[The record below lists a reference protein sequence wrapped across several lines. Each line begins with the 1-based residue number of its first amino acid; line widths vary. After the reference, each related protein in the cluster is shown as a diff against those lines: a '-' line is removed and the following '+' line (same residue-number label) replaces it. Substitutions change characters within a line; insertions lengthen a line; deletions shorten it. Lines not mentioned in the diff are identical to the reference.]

1 MNFKDLLVPGNMF
14 FMFVIVFIV
23 TSFSLSRIRKIS
35 KKLGHFDAP
44 NDRSSHTDFVPTL
57 GGISFYISLVV
68 FFFFSNFY
76 NINDTSLS
84 IILAITIMF
93 LVGLTDD
100 LKDLTPSVKF
110 LGQLLAL
117 SILIIQSDY
126 RILSFHGFLGIYE
139 LNMFFSVS
147 ISMFL
152 IIAFINAFNLIDG
165 IDGMSSITGIVISAC
180 FGFLFYKLQLFF
192 FMFISFAIISML
204 LAFLR
209 YNFSSKKKIFMGD
222 TGSLVIGLV
231 LGLLTLKLLTL
242 QSETFSAIAIHRS
255 ELPLLLLI
263 ILIVP
268 AFDLCRV
275 SLIRLKKRVSIFSP
289 DRNHIHHLLID
300 SGLSHKK
307 ASILSGLTNLIVA
320 IAMYLSIQYL
330 GLVYSFLF
338 LVLFILA
345 CFVLFFS
352 ITNSRDN
359 LRKKAKLK
367 HILQNIANF
376 F

>member
-1 MNFKDLLVPGNMF
+1 MNFKDLLIPSNLF

-242 QSETFSAIAIHRS
+242 QSETFNALAIHRS

>member
-1 MNFKDLLVPGNMF
+1 MNFKDLLIPSNLF
-14 FMFVIVFIV
+14 FMFVIVFLV

-35 KKLGHFDAP
+35 KKLGHFDTP

>member
-1 MNFKDLLVPGNMF
+1 MNFKDLLIPSNLF

-209 YNFSSKKKIFMGD
+209 YNFSSRKKIFMGD

-242 QSETFSAIAIHRS
+242 QSETFNALAIHRS

>member
-1 MNFKDLLVPGNMF
+1 MF
-14 FMFVIVFIV
+14 F
-23 TSFSLSRIRKIS
+23 
-35 KKLGHFDAP
+35 
-44 NDRSSHTDFVPTL
+44 
-57 GGISFYISLVV
+57 
-68 FFFFSNFY
+68 
-76 NINDTSLS
+76 
-84 IILAITIMF
+84 
-93 LVGLTDD
+93 VGLLDD
-100 LKDLTPSVKF
+100 LKDLSPKAKF
-110 LGQLLAL
+110 LGQVLAL

-152 IIAFINAFNLIDG
+152 ILAFINAFNLIDG

-192 FMFISFAIISML
+192 FMFISAALISML

-242 QSETFSAIAIHRS
+242 EIETFNYLSIERK

-275 SLIRLKKRVSIFSP
+275 TFIRLKRRVSIFSP

-307 ASILSGLTNLIVA
+307 ASLLSGFTNLFFA

-330 GLVYSFLF
+330 GLVYSFVF
-338 LVLFILA
+338 LVVFILA
-345 CFVLFFS
+345 CFVLFFL
-352 ITNSRDN
+352 ITNNREN

-367 HILQNIANF
+367 HIFQNIANF

>member
-1 MNFKDLLVPGNMF
+1 MNFKDLLVPSNMF
-14 FMFVIVFIV
+14 FMFVIVFLI

-35 KKLGHFDAP
+35 SKLGHYDTP

-57 GGISFYISLVV
+57 GGVAFFISLVV

-76 NINDTSLS
+76 NIDDTSLS
-84 IILAITIMF
+84 ILLAITIMF

-100 LKDLTPSVKF
+100 LKDLSPRVKF

-117 SILIIQSDY
+117 SVLIIQSDY

-139 LNMFFSVS
+139 LNMFLSVF

-152 IIAFINAFNLIDG
+152 ILAFINAFNLIDG

-192 FMFISFAIISML
+192 FMFISFALISML

-242 QSETFSAIAIHRS
+242 ETETYSLLSIQRK

-275 SLIRLKKRVSIFSP
+275 SFIRFKKRVSIFSP

-307 ASILSGLTNLIVA
+307 ASLLSGLTNLIVA

-330 GLVYSFLF
+330 GLVFSFLF
-338 LVLFILA
+338 LVVFILA
-345 CFVLFFS
+345 CFLLFFL
-352 ITNSRDN
+352 IRNSTDN
-359 LRKKAKLK
+359 LRKKARLK
-367 HILQNIANF
+367 HLFQSIANF

>member
-1 MNFKDLLVPGNMF
+1 M
-14 FMFVIVFIV
+14 
-23 TSFSLSRIRKIS
+23 
-35 KKLGHFDAP
+35 
-44 NDRSSHTDFVPTL
+44 
-57 GGISFYISLVV
+57 
-68 FFFFSNFY
+68 
-76 NINDTSLS
+76 
-84 IILAITIMF
+84 LAITIMF
-93 LVGLTDD
+93 FVGLTDD
-100 LKDLTPSVKF
+100 LKDLSPKVKF
-110 LGQLLAL
+110 IGQLLAL
-117 SILIIQSDY
+117 SVLIIQSDY

-139 LNMFFSVS
+139 LNMFFSVFL
-147 ISMFL
+147 SMFL
-152 IIAFINAFNLIDG
+152 ILAFINAFNLIDG
-165 IDGMSSITGIVISAC
+165 IDGMSSVTGIVISAC

-192 FMFISFAIISML
+192 FMFISVAVISML

-209 YNFSSKKKIFMGD
+209 YNFSSRKKIFMGD

-242 QSETFSAIAIHRS
+242 QSETFSALAIHRS

-307 ASILSGLTNLIVA
+307 ASLLSGGTNLFFA

-330 GLVYSFLF
+330 GLVFSFLF
-338 LVLFILA
+338 LVVFILA
-345 CFVLFFS
+345 CFVLFFL
-352 ITNSRDN
+352 ITNNRDN
-359 LRKKAKLK
+359 LRKKARLR
-367 HILQNIANF
+367 HIFQSIANF

>member
-1 MNFKDLLVPGNMF
+1 
-14 FMFVIVFIV
+14 
-23 TSFSLSRIRKIS
+23 
-35 KKLGHFDAP
+35 
-44 NDRSSHTDFVPTL
+44 
-57 GGISFYISLVV
+57 
-68 FFFFSNFY
+68 
-76 NINDTSLS
+76 
-84 IILAITIMF
+84 
-93 LVGLTDD
+93 
-100 LKDLTPSVKF
+100 
-110 LGQLLAL
+110 
-117 SILIIQSDY
+117 
-126 RILSFHGFLGIYE
+126 
-139 LNMFFSVS
+139 
-147 ISMFL
+147 MFL
-152 IIAFINAFNLIDG
+152 ILAFINAFNLIDG

-192 FMFISFAIISML
+192 FMFISAALISML

-242 QSETFSAIAIHRS
+242 ETETVNYLSIQRK

-275 SLIRLKKRVSIFSP
+275 TFIRLKKRVSIFSP

-307 ASILSGLTNLIVA
+307 ASLLSGFTNLFFA

-330 GLVYSFLF
+330 GLVYSFVF
-338 LVLFILA
+338 LVVFILA
-345 CFVLFFS
+345 CFVLFFL
-352 ITNSRDN
+352 ITNNREN

-367 HILQNIANF
+367 HIFQNIANF

>member
-1 MNFKDLLVPGNMF
+1 MNFKDILIPSNLF
-14 FMFVIVFIV
+14 FMFVIVFLI

-35 KKLGHFDAP
+35 SKLGHYDTP

-76 NINDTSLS
+76 NIDDTSLS

-192 FMFISFAIISML
+192 FMFIAFAIISML

-242 QSETFSAIAIHRS
+242 QSETFSALAIHRS

>member
-1 MNFKDLLVPGNMF
+1 MF
-14 FMFVIVFIV
+14 F
-23 TSFSLSRIRKIS
+23 
-35 KKLGHFDAP
+35 
-44 NDRSSHTDFVPTL
+44 
-57 GGISFYISLVV
+57 
-68 FFFFSNFY
+68 
-76 NINDTSLS
+76 
-84 IILAITIMF
+84 
-93 LVGLTDD
+93 VGLLDD
-100 LKDLTPSVKF
+100 LKDLSPKAKF
-110 LGQLLAL
+110 LGQVLAL

-152 IIAFINAFNLIDG
+152 ILAFINAFNLIDG

-192 FMFISFAIISML
+192 FMFISAALISML

-242 QSETFSAIAIHRS
+242 ETETFNYLSIQRK

-275 SLIRLKKRVSIFSP
+275 TFIRLKRRVSIFSP

-307 ASILSGLTNLIVA
+307 ASLLSGFTNLFFA

-330 GLVYSFLF
+330 GLVYSFVF
-338 LVLFILA
+338 LVVFILA
-345 CFVLFFS
+345 CFVLFFL
-352 ITNSRDN
+352 ITNNREN

-367 HILQNIANF
+367 HIFQNIANF

>member
-1 MNFKDLLVPGNMF
+1 MNFKDLLIPSNLF

-35 KKLGHFDAP
+35 KKLGHFDTP

-76 NINDTSLS
+76 NIDDTSLS

-242 QSETFSAIAIHRS
+242 QSETFSALAIHRS

>member
-1 MNFKDLLVPGNMF
+1 MF
-14 FMFVIVFIV
+14 F
-23 TSFSLSRIRKIS
+23 
-35 KKLGHFDAP
+35 
-44 NDRSSHTDFVPTL
+44 
-57 GGISFYISLVV
+57 
-68 FFFFSNFY
+68 
-76 NINDTSLS
+76 
-84 IILAITIMF
+84 
-93 LVGLTDD
+93 VGLLDD
-100 LKDLTPSVKF
+100 LKDLSPKAKF

-152 IIAFINAFNLIDG
+152 ILAFINAFNLIDG

-192 FMFISFAIISML
+192 FMFISAALISML

-242 QSETFSAIAIHRS
+242 ETETVNYLSIQRK

-275 SLIRLKKRVSIFSP
+275 TFIRLKRRVSIFSP

-307 ASILSGLTNLIVA
+307 ASLLSGFTNLFFA

-330 GLVYSFLF
+330 GLVYSFVF
-338 LVLFILA
+338 LVVFILA
-345 CFVLFFS
+345 CFVLFFL
-352 ITNSRDN
+352 ITNNREN

-367 HILQNIANF
+367 HIFQNIANF